1 MNRERIV
8 PVRKPRLPRESGS
21 AYVLTLLVLLVLT
34 LLGLVLALITQS
46 EVQVGA
52 NERMANR
59 VFYAAD
65 MGIGEAAMRL
75 LINNDNTALVYTIKD
90 PGLPTSMRVAVSP
103 FHPINDAPC
112 NLCEINQGN
121 DFYKVTHVVNVVATR
136 FGNSGGN
143 EVVLAQKRLGVMVD
157 LDPIQQSTDTLRS
170 IDDSGI
176 QDIKF

>member
-8 PVRKPRLPRESGS
+8 PVRHPRESGS

-65 MGIGEAAMRL
+65 MGIGEATTRL
-75 LINNDNTALVYTIKD
+75 LFSTDNQARVYTIKD
-90 PGLPTSMRVAVSP
+90 PGLPTSIRVEVSP

-136 FGNSGGN
+136 FGDSGG
-143 EVVLAQKRLGVMVD
+143 EIVLAQKRLGVMIE

-176 QDIKF
+176 QEIKF